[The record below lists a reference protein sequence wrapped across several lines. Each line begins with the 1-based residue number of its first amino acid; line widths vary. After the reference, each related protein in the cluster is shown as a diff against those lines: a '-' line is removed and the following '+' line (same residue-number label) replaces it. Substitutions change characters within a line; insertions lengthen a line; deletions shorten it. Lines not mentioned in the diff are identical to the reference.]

1 MRAEE
6 IQMRVSQELQRAKT
20 LHPVWPTDAF
30 RAYNKIVEECGEIAT
45 ALNDVDEK
53 DAPADDVIKEVIH
66 TAAMCQRFLEN
77 FQNYGLKLKE
87 KR

>member
-1 MRAEE
+1 
-6 IQMRVSQELQRAKT
+6 VSQELQRAKT

-53 DAPADDVIKEVIH
+53 GAPADDVIKEVIH

-77 FQNYGLKLKE
+77 FPNYGLKLTE